1 MNHIWAIREITRGT
15 YKISFQKHFR
25 KPPDWR
31 LNKGVVS
38 GTLQAVLTL
47 NRQRWGWCYKPH
59 RSKVKGANKANL
71 FRIKV
76 RTLGCALCIS
86 QECDIVATPDQQP
99 KSKTLLGTSKGLAW
113 GSCWRCLSAIFTRQ
127 LYSIIK
133 ENYMPYSHICITN
146 LAPQLFSSFVH
157 LNEQDRNKTKTSSRR
172 HITTQNIAS
181 GITPLQRGPT
191 CQRKRGLH
199 ARCTRG

>member
-15 YKISFQKHFR
+15 YKFLFKNFI
-25 KPPDWR
+25 KPQDWR

-59 RSKVKGANKANL
+59 RSKVKGANMANL

-76 RTLGCALCIS
+76 RTLGCALGIS

-133 ENYMPYSHICITN
+133 ENCMPYSHICITN

-157 LNEQDRNKTKTSSRR
+157 FRW
-172 HITTQNIAS
+172 
-181 GITPLQRGPT
+181 
-191 CQRKRGLH
+191 
-199 ARCTRG
+199 ARAE

>member
-1 MNHIWAIREITRGT
+1 MRSKFAIISSIPTDPPKRAIKSRMEKQRDIKRPWWGMKHIWVIREITRGT
-15 YKISFQKHFR
+15 TIFLFKNFI

-31 LNKGVVS
+31 LNKGVAS
-38 GTLQAVLTL
+38 GTLQPVLTL

-76 RTLGCALCIS
+76 RTLGCALGIS

-99 KSKTLLGTSKGLAW
+99 KSKTLLATSKGLAW

-157 LNEQDRNKTKTSSRR
+157 FRWAGAE
-172 HITTQNIAS
+172 
-181 GITPLQRGPT
+181 
-191 CQRKRGLH
+191 
-199 ARCTRG
+199 

>member
-15 YKISFQKHFR
+15 YKFLFKNFI

-59 RSKVKGANKANL
+59 RSKVKGADKANL

-76 RTLGCALCIS
+76 RTLGCALGIN
-86 QECDIVATPDQQP
+86 QECDIAATPDQQP
-99 KSKTLLGTSKGLAW
+99 KSKTLLGTKSKTLLGTSKGLAW

-127 LYSIIK
+127 LYSILK
-133 ENYMPYSHICITN
+133 EIACLTRI
-146 LAPQLFSSFVH
+146 FVS
-157 LNEQDRNKTKTSSRR
+157 LT
-172 HITTQNIAS
+172 
-181 GITPLQRGPT
+181 L
-191 CQRKRGLH
+191 LH
-199 ARCTRG
+199 SCFWVLYISDE

>member
-1 MNHIWAIREITRGT
+1 MTCFSFGSSLWLSKIWEAGLPSYPPYLQIHQKEAIRSRMEKQRHIKRPWWGMKHIWAIREITRGT
-15 YKISFQKHFR
+15 TIFLFKNFI

-59 RSKVKGANKANL
+59 RSKVKGKNKANL

-76 RTLGCALCIS
+76 RTLGCALCTS

-99 KSKTLLGTSKGLAW
+99 KSKTLLGMSKGLA
-113 GSCWRCLSAIFTRQ
+113 
-127 LYSIIK
+127 
-133 ENYMPYSHICITN
+133 
-146 LAPQLFSSFVH
+146 
-157 LNEQDRNKTKTSSRR
+157 
-172 HITTQNIAS
+172 
-181 GITPLQRGPT
+181 
-191 CQRKRGLH
+191 
-199 ARCTRG
+199 

>member
-1 MNHIWAIREITRGT
+1 MRNETHWAIREITRET
-15 YKISFQKHFR
+15 TIFIFKNFI
-25 KPPDWR
+25 KPPDWW

-76 RTLGCALCIS
+76 RTLGCALGIS

-99 KSKTLLGTSKGLAW
+99 KSKTLLGMSKGLAW
-113 GSCWRCLSAIFTRQ
+113 GSCWHSLSAKSDRQ
-127 LYSIIK
+127 PDSKIK
-133 ENYMPYSHICITN
+133 ENYTPYSHICITN
-146 LAPQLFSSFVH
+146 HAPQLFLSLYDF
-157 LNEQDRNKTKTSSRR
+157 RW
-172 HITTQNIAS
+172 
-181 GITPLQRGPT
+181 
-191 CQRKRGLH
+191 
-199 ARCTRG
+199 ARAE

>member
-1 MNHIWAIREITRGT
+1 MRSKFAIISSIPTDPPKRAIRSRMEKQRHIKRPWWGMKHIWAIREITRGT
-15 YKISFQKHFR
+15 TIFLFKNFI

-76 RTLGCALCIS
+76 RTLGCALGIS

-157 LNEQDRNKTKTSSRR
+157 FRWAGAE
-172 HITTQNIAS
+172 
-181 GITPLQRGPT
+181 
-191 CQRKRGLH
+191 
-199 ARCTRG
+199 

>member
-1 MNHIWAIREITRGT
+1 MRNKTHWAIREIIRGT
-15 YKISFQKHFR
+15 TIFLFKNFI

-31 LNKGVVS
+31 LNKEVVR

-76 RTLGCALCIS
+76 RTLGCALGIS

-99 KSKTLLGTSKGLAW
+99 QSKTLLETSKWLVW
-113 GSCWRCLSAIFTRQ
+113 RSCWRSLIAKSGCQ
-127 LYSIIK
+127 LYLGIK
-133 ENYMPYSHICITN
+133 KNTHACSHICFIN
-146 LAPQLFSSFVH
+146 LAPQMYCLSNYFRDASPKYG
-157 LNEQDRNKTKTSSRR
+157 KTRR
-172 HITTQNIAS
+172 RRRRTTQKIPS
-181 GITPLQRGPT
+181 CLTL
-191 CQRKRGLH
+191 KR
-199 ARCTRG
+199 

>member
-15 YKISFQKHFR
+15 YKFLFKNFI

-76 RTLGCALCIS
+76 RTLGCALGIS

-99 KSKTLLGTSKGLAW
+99 KSKILLGTSKGLAW
-113 GSCWRCLSAIFTRQ
+113 GSCWRSLSANFDCQLDSLQRKTICLTHIFVSQSLLHSWFRVCIISDEQEQNKMKTR
-127 LYSIIK
+127 
-133 ENYMPYSHICITN
+133 
-146 LAPQLFSSFVH
+146 
-157 LNEQDRNKTKTSSRR
+157 SRR
-172 HITTQNIAS
+172 HTTTQKITS
-181 GITPLQRGPT
+181 GVTHTQREPT
-191 CQRKRGLH
+191 YQGLH

>member
-1 MNHIWAIREITRGT
+1 MKHTWAIREITRGT
-15 YKISFQKHFR
+15 YKFFFKNII

-76 RTLGCALCIS
+76 WELSCALCIS
-86 QECDIVATPDQQP
+86 QECVIIATPDQQP

-113 GSCWRCLSAIFTRQ
+113 GSCWQSLSTKFDRQ
-127 LYSIIK
+127 PDSIIK
-133 ENYMPYSHICITN
+133 KNYTPFSHICITN
-146 LAPQLFSSFVH
+146 LAPQLFSSFMH
-157 LNEQDRNKTKTSSRR
+157 F
-172 HITTQNIAS
+172 IW
-181 GITPLQRGPT
+181 
-191 CQRKRGLH
+191 
-199 ARCTRG
+199 ARVE